1 MANQPLTGIAR
12 LSAALKNSL
21 QGARDIWRG
30 EEAFR
35 IEVVLLVLSVPFAF
49 WLGDTMFQTAILI
62 GVVLLL
68 IIVEIVNSAIEAVV
82 DRIGP
87 ERHELS
93 RIAKDLGSLAVLVA
107 ILLVGLL
114 WVAALWDRLA
124 G

>member
-12 LSAALKNSL
+12 LNAALKNSS
-21 QGARDIWRG
+21 QGVRDIWRG

-35 IEVVLLVLSVPFAF
+35 LEVIALIVSLPFAI
-49 WLGDTMFQTAILI
+49 WLGDTAFQTALLI
-62 GVVLLL
+62 GVILLLL
-68 IIVEIVNSAIEAVV
+68 ITEIVNSAIEAVV

-107 ILLVGLL
+107 TVLVALL
-114 WVAALWDRLA
+114 WGAALWDRLI